1 MATIRNSLIDNVFG
15 DGKEKIVTLDNG
27 DKYVIKNTCVKN
39 VFGDGYEQ
47 KIEKINTSSYS
58 SNEPTTLFSILAIIL
73 LVLACPL
80 FIIIALCT
88 CKFTPFMQLSGI
100 SFGVGIVCMLIHSI
114 ISKFK

>member
-15 DGKEKIVTLDNG
+15 NGKEKIVTLDNG
-27 DKYVIKNTCVKN
+27 DKYIIKNTCVKN

-47 KIEKINTSSYS
+47 KIEKINNSSYS
-58 SNEPTTLFSILAIIL
+58 SNEPTTILAAL
-73 LVLACPL
+73 LLAITCPL

-100 SFGVGIVCMLIHSI
+100 SFGVGLICMLIHSI
-114 ISKFK
+114 IVKFK